1 MAGTLPGRRMQTA
14 DRARASLRCAV
25 QELSSSIKEKPQME
39 PRVVVTGIGLV
50 TPLGLDRQS
59 TWSALLDGESGIDYI
74 SSFDAEG
81 FTTRIAAEAK
91 GFEPAGLL
99 GKKEARRLD
108 RFSQFAAVASLEAM
122 EHADLKMED
131 EDADRVAV
139 MIGSGVGGI
148 ITITDQHT
156 VMQKR
161 GPTRV
166 SPFLVPMMLPDMAAG
181 QVSMM
186 IGAKGPNFSIVS
198 ACATGADSIGE
209 AAEMI
214 RRGRVDVALA
224 GGTEA
229 AICPIGVAGFNSC
242 MALSSRND
250 DPTAASRPFDA
261 GRDGFVLGEGA
272 GVLVIESEQHAKDRG
287 ATIIAE
293 LAGYGSS
300 SDAHHVTQPHPEG
313 EGAARAMKYAMAQ
326 AEMQPEDISY
336 INAHGTSTPLN
347 DKFETIAMKRVFGDH
362 AYKVPISS
370 TKSMT
375 GHLLGAAGGIEA
387 AFAVMAIKE
396 SAIPPTI
403 NLEEPDPDC
412 DLNYTPHTPLRGRV
426 PTAMSNV
433 FGFGGHNASLL
444 FRESVN

>member
-1 MAGTLPGRRMQTA
+1 
-14 DRARASLRCAV
+14 
-25 QELSSSIKEKPQME
+25 
-39 PRVVVTGIGLV
+39 
-50 TPLGLDRQS
+50 
-59 TWSALLDGESGIDYI
+59 
-74 SSFDAEG
+74 
-81 FTTRIAAEAK
+81 
-91 GFEPAGLL
+91 
-99 GKKEARRLD
+99 
-108 RFSQFAAVASLEAM
+108 M
-122 EHADLKMED
+122 EHSELKIEKED
-131 EDADRVAV
+131 PDRVAV

-148 ITITDQHT
+148 ITITDQHL
-156 VMQKR
+156 VMQKK

-214 RRGRVDVALA
+214 RRGRVDAAIA

-242 MALSSRND
+242 MALSARND
-250 DPTAASRPFDA
+250 DPKAASRPFDA

-272 GVLVIESEQHAKDRG
+272 GVLVIESEEHAKDRG

-313 EGAARAMKYAMAQ
+313 EGAARAMKYALDQ
-326 AEMQPEDISY
+326 ADMTPEDVSY

-387 AFAVMAIKE
+387 AFAVMAVKE

-426 PTAMSNV
+426 PSAMSNV
-433 FGFGGHNASLL
+433 FGFGGAQRLAHIQGIPKLAIASSRYGKDLPVQQSASLVWSSGMAAVTSL
-444 FRESVN
+444 FHLRSLLL